1 MVELTLCFDPVRKY
15 IRYSRTD
22 TPRSCS
28 KVTVNQFSFSAGS
41 VKILRFDSIQ
51 IQPMSDSSAETSD
64 SSNFIRD
71 IIDADLASGKVEK
84 VITRFPPEPNGY
96 LHIGHAKSICL
107 NFGVARDYGGYC
119 NLRFDDTNPEKESVE
134 YVNSIRRDVE
144 WLGFSWHS
152 NPFAS
157 DYFEQLYGY
166 ALDLIRQGLA
176 YVDSQNADEMRENR
190 GTLTAPGVDSPYRE
204 RSPEE
209 NLQLFEAMKNDE
221 YPDGAHVLRAKIDMQ
236 SPNIN
241 MRDPVLYRIR
251 HATHHNTGDTWCIY
265 PLYDFTHGLSD
276 AIEGVT
282 HSLCTLEF
290 EDHRPLYD
298 WILDNLETPS
308 RPVQT
313 EFARLQLEYSLTSK
327 RKLNMLVN
335 EGHVSG
341 WDDPRM
347 LTISG
352 MRRRGYTPE
361 SIVAFCD
368 VIGVTKK
375 YVIGVTKKYST
386 IEMGVLENVLRED
399 LNKRAT
405 RRMAVINPI
414 KVVIE
419 NYPEDQEE
427 YFSGANHPQ
436 DPSYGTREIPF
447 SREIYIERDD
457 FMEDAPRKFFRLSP
471 GREVR
476 LRFAYYITC
485 KEVIKN
491 DAGEI
496 ESLVC
501 SYDPESRGGSSP
513 DGRKVR
519 GTIHWVSA
527 RHAVNA
533 TVNLYDRLFTTA
545 NPGSAADF
553 HQALNPDS
561 NIVMDQAKFEPAIE
575 LVDNPLA
582 YQFERLG
589 YFISDYDSTAQQPVF
604 NRTMTL
610 RDSWAKIEQ
619 SR

>member
-15 IRYSRTD
+15 FRYSCTD

-327 RKLNMLVN
+327 RKLNMLVT

-368 VIGVTKK
+368 
-375 YVIGVTKKYST
+375 VIGVTKKYST

>member
-1 MVELTLCFDPVRKY
+1 
-15 IRYSRTD
+15 
-22 TPRSCS
+22 
-28 KVTVNQFSFSAGS
+28 
-41 VKILRFDSIQ
+41 
-51 IQPMSDSSAETSD
+51 MSDSSADHGD

-71 IIDADLASGKVEK
+71 IIDADLASGKVSR
-84 VITRFPPEPNGY
+84 VVTRFPPEPNGY

-107 NFGVARDYGGYC
+107 NFGIARDYGGDC
-119 NLRFDDTNPEKESVE
+119 NLRFDDTNPEKENVE

-144 WLGFSWHS
+144 WLGFHWHS

-157 DYFEQLYGY
+157 DYFDQLYAY
-166 ALDLIRQGLA
+166 AIDLIRQGKA
-176 YVDSQNADEMRENR
+176 YVDSQNADAIRENR
-190 GTLTAPGVDSPYRE
+190 GTLKQPGVDSPYRN
-204 RSPEE
+204 RSVDE
-209 NLQLFEAMKNDE
+209 NLKMFEAMKNDE
-221 YPDGAHVLRAKIDMQ
+221 FADGEHVLRAKIDMQ

-251 HATHHNTGDTWCIY
+251 HVTHHNTGDRWCIY

-308 RPVQT
+308 RPEQT
-313 EFARLQLEYSLTSK
+313 EFARLQLEFSLTSK
-327 RKLNMLVN
+327 RKLNQLVN
-335 EGHVSG
+335 EGLVGG

-347 LTISG
+347 LTLSG
-352 MRRRGYTPE
+352 MRRRGFTPE
-361 SIVAFCD
+361 SIVNFCD
-368 VIGVTKK
+368 MIGVTKK
-375 YVIGVTKKYST
+375 DST
-386 IEMGVLENVLRED
+386 IEMGVLETALRDD
-399 LNKRAT
+399 LNARAV
-405 RRMAVINPI
+405 RRMAVINPLR
-414 KVVIE
+414 VVID

-427 YFSGANHPQ
+427 FFSGANHPQ
-436 DPSYGTREIPF
+436 NPDYGSREVPF

-485 KEVIKN
+485 KEVIRN

-496 ESLVC
+496 ESLIC

-513 DGRKVR
+513 DGRKVK

-527 RHAVNA
+527 RHAVDA
-533 TVNLYDRLFTTA
+533 TVNLYDRLFTST
-545 NPGSAADF
+545 NPGAAADI
-553 HQALNPDS
+553 HQVLNPDS
-561 NIVMDQAKFEPAIE
+561 LVVMPNAKLEPAIE
-575 LVDNPLA
+575 LTDNPIA

-589 YFISDYDSTAQQPVF
+589 YFISDYDSTGEKPIF

-610 RDSWAKIEQ
+610 RDSWAKIEK
-619 SR
+619 SG

>member
-1 MVELTLCFDPVRKY
+1 MPDP
-15 IRYSRTD
+15 
-22 TPRSCS
+22 
-28 KVTVNQFSFSAGS
+28 SA
-41 VKILRFDSIQ
+41 
-51 IQPMSDSSAETSD
+51 ATSE

-71 IIDADLASGKVEK
+71 IIDADLAAKKVSTI
-84 VITRFPPEPNGY
+84 VTRFPPEPNGY

-107 NFGVARDYGGYC
+107 NFGIARDYGGYC

-144 WLGFSWHS
+144 WLGFCWHS

-157 DYFEQLYGY
+157 DYFDQLYDY
-166 ALDLIRQGLA
+166 AIDLIKQGLA
-176 YVDSQNADEMRENR
+176 YVDSQNADEIRANR
-190 GTLTAPGVDSPYRE
+190 GTLTEPGVDSPYRG
-204 RSPEE
+204 RSVEE
-209 NLQLFEAMKNDE
+209 NLKMFEAMRNDE
-221 YPDGAHVLRAKIDMQ
+221 FEDGQHVLRARIDMQ

-251 HATHHNTGDTWCIY
+251 HATHHNTGDKWCIY

-276 AIEGVT
+276 AIDGVT

-308 RPVQT
+308 RPVQI

-327 RKLNMLVN
+327 RKLNQLVN

-347 LTISG
+347 LTVSG
-352 MRRRGYTPE
+352 MRRRGFTPE
-361 SIVAFCD
+361 SIVNFCD
-368 VIGVTKK
+368 MIGITKK
-375 YVIGVTKKYST
+375 DST
-386 IEMGVLENVLRED
+386 IEMGVLETALRDD
-399 LNKRAT
+399 LNRRAI
-405 RRMAVINPI
+405 RRMAVINPL

-436 DPSYGTREIPF
+436 NPDYGTREVPF

-457 FMEDAPRKFFRLSP
+457 FMEEAPSKFFRLSP

-491 DAGEI
+491 EAGEI

-501 SYDPESRGGSSP
+501 SHDPESRGGSSP
-513 DGRKVR
+513 DGRKVK

-527 RHAVNA
+527 RHAVGA
-533 TVNLYDRLFTTA
+533 QVILYDRLFTSP
-545 NPGSAADF
+545 NPGAAADF
-553 HQALNPDS
+553 HTALNPDS
-561 NIVMDQAKFEPAIE
+561 RIVMDNARLEPAVE
-575 LVDNPLA
+575 LTDNPLA

-589 YFISDYDSTAQQPVF
+589 YFISDYDSTAASPIF

>member
-1 MVELTLCFDPVRKY
+1 
-15 IRYSRTD
+15 
-22 TPRSCS
+22 
-28 KVTVNQFSFSAGS
+28 
-41 VKILRFDSIQ
+41 
-51 IQPMSDSSAETSD
+51 MSDSSADHGD

-71 IIDADLASGKVEK
+71 IIDADLANGKHSKIV
-84 VITRFPPEPNGY
+84 TRFPPEPNGY

-107 NFGVARDYGGYC
+107 NFGIARDYGGGC
-119 NLRFDDTNPEKESVE
+119 NLRFDDTNPEKESIE
-134 YVNSIRRDVE
+134 YINSIRRDVE
-144 WLGFSWHS
+144 WLGFEWAS

-157 DYFEQLYGY
+157 DYFDQLYEF
-166 ALDLIRQGLA
+166 ALDLIRQGKA
-176 YVDSQNADEMRENR
+176 YVDSQNADDMRANR
-190 GTLTAPGVDSPYRE
+190 GTLKEPGVDSPYRE
-204 RSPEE
+204 RSIEE
-209 NLQLFEAMKNDE
+209 NLQMFEAMKDDK
-221 YPDGAHVLRAKIDMQ
+221 YADGEHVLRAKVDMQ

-241 MRDPVLYRIR
+241 LRDPVLYRIR
-251 HATHHNTGDTWCIY
+251 HVTHHNTGDKWCIY

-308 RPVQT
+308 RPEQT

-327 RKLNMLVN
+327 RKLNQLVSDGLVN
-335 EGHVSG
+335 G

-352 MRRRGYTPE
+352 MRRRGFTPE
-361 SIVAFCD
+361 SIVNFCD
-368 VIGVTKK
+368 MIG
-375 YVIGVTKKYST
+375 ITKKYST
-386 IEMGVLENVLRED
+386 IEMGVLETSLRDD
-399 LNKRAT
+399 LNVRAV
-405 RRMAVINPI
+405 RRMAVIDPI
-414 KVVIE
+414 KVIIE

-427 YFSGANHPQ
+427 YFSGPNHPQ
-436 DPSYGTREIPF
+436 NPDFGTREVPF

-491 DAGEI
+491 DAGQVETLI
-496 ESLVC
+496 C

-513 DGRKVR
+513 DGRKVK

-533 TVNLYDRLFTTA
+533 TVNLYDRLFTST
-545 NPGSAADF
+545 NPGAAADF
-553 HQALNPDS
+553 HNALNPES
-561 NIVMDQAKFEPAIE
+561 LVVMPNAQLEPSIE
-575 LVDNPLA
+575 LSGNTLA

-589 YFISDYDSTAQQPVF
+589 YFISDYDSTDERPIF

-610 RDSWAKIEQ
+610 RDSWAKIEK
-619 SR
+619 SG

>member
-1 MVELTLCFDPVRKY
+1 
-15 IRYSRTD
+15 
-22 TPRSCS
+22 
-28 KVTVNQFSFSAGS
+28 
-41 VKILRFDSIQ
+41 
-51 IQPMSDSSAETSD
+51 
-64 SSNFIRD
+64 
-71 IIDADLASGKVEK
+71 
-84 VITRFPPEPNGY
+84 
-96 LHIGHAKSICL
+96 
-107 NFGVARDYGGYC
+107 
-119 NLRFDDTNPEKESVE
+119 
-134 YVNSIRRDVE
+134 
-144 WLGFSWHS
+144 
-152 NPFAS
+152 
-157 DYFEQLYGY
+157 
-166 ALDLIRQGLA
+166 
-176 YVDSQNADEMRENR
+176 
-190 GTLTAPGVDSPYRE
+190 
-204 RSPEE
+204 
-209 NLQLFEAMKNDE
+209 LFEAMKNDE

-251 HATHHNTGDTWCIY
+251 HATHHNTGDSWCIY

-327 RKLNMLVN
+327 RKLNLLVS
-335 EGHVSG
+335 EGHVNG

-352 MRRRGYTPE
+352 MRRRGFTAE

-368 VIGVTKK
+368 
-375 YVIGVTKKYST
+375 VIGVTKKYST

-399 LNKRAT
+399 LNKRAI
-405 RRMAVINPI
+405 RRMAVINPL

-436 DPSYGTREIPF
+436 NPDSGTREIPF

-457 FMEDAPRKFFRLSP
+457 FMEDAPKKFFRLSP

-513 DGRKVR
+513 DGRKIK

-545 NPGSAADF
+545 NPGAVADF

-561 NIVMDQAKFEPAIE
+561 NVVMDQAKFEPAIE
-575 LVDNPLA
+575 LMDNPLA

-589 YFISDYDSTAQQPVF
+589 YFISDYDSKVDKPVF

>member
-1 MVELTLCFDPVRKY
+1 MQTH
-15 IRYSRTD
+15 S
-22 TPRSCS
+22 
-28 KVTVNQFSFSAGS
+28 
-41 VKILRFDSIQ
+41 
-51 IQPMSDSSAETSD
+51 MSDSSADASD

-71 IIDADLASGKVEK
+71 IIDADLAAGRVSRV
-84 VITRFPPEPNGY
+84 VTRFPPEPNGY
-96 LHIGHAKSICL
+96 LHIGHAKSLCL

-134 YVNSIRRDVE
+134 YVNAIRRDVE

-157 DYFEQLYGY
+157 DYFDQLYAY
-166 ALDLIRQGLA
+166 ALDLIKQGKA
-176 YVDSQNADEMRENR
+176 YVDSQNADDMRANR
-190 GTLTAPGVDSPYRE
+190 GTLTAPGVDSPYRQ
-204 RSPEE
+204 RSVEE

-221 YPDGAHVLRAKIDMQ
+221 YEDGAQVLRAKIDMQ

-241 MRDPVLYRIR
+241 LRDPVLYRIR
-251 HATHHNTGDTWCIY
+251 HITHHNTGDEWCIY

-282 HSLCTLEF
+282 HSLCTMEF

-298 WILDNLETPS
+298 WFLDSLETPS

-327 RKLNMLVN
+327 RKLNQLVS

-352 MRRRGYTPE
+352 MRRRGFTPE

-368 VIGVTKK
+368 
-375 YVIGVTKKYST
+375 VIGVTKKYST

-399 LNKRAT
+399 LNKRSV
-405 RRMAVINPI
+405 RRMAVIKPL

-419 NYPEDQEE
+419 NYPEGQEE
-427 YFSGANHPQ
+427 IFQGANHPQ
-436 DPSYGTREIPF
+436 KPELGTREVPF

-485 KEVIKN
+485 KEVIRGA
-491 DAGEI
+491 DGEI

-501 SYDPESRGGSSP
+501 TYDPESRGGSSP
-513 DGRKVR
+513 DGRKIK

-527 RHAVNA
+527 RHAVDA
-533 TVNLYDRLFTTA
+533 TVNLYDRLFTTD
-545 NPGSAADF
+545 NPGTAPDF
-553 HQALNPDS
+553 HEALNPDS
-561 NIVMDQAKFEPAIE
+561 MIVMDQAKFEPAIE
-575 LVDNPLA
+575 LTDNPIA

-589 YFISDYDSTAQQPVF
+589 YFISDYDSSTGNPVF

-610 RDSWAKIEQ
+610 RDSWAKIEKAG
-619 SR
+619 

>member
-1 MVELTLCFDPVRKY
+1 
-15 IRYSRTD
+15 
-22 TPRSCS
+22 
-28 KVTVNQFSFSAGS
+28 
-41 VKILRFDSIQ
+41 
-51 IQPMSDSSAETSD
+51 MSDTSADHGD

-71 IIDADLASGKVEK
+71 IIDADLASGKHTQIV
-84 VITRFPPEPNGY
+84 TRFPPEPNGY

-107 NFGVARDYGGYC
+107 NFGIARDYGGAF

-134 YVNSIRRDVE
+134 YINSIRRDVE
-144 WLGFSWHS
+144 WLGFEWQS

-157 DYFEQLYGY
+157 DYFDQLYAF
-166 ALDLIRQGLA
+166 ALDLIRQGKA
-176 YVDSQNADEMRENR
+176 YVDSQNADDMRANR
-190 GTLTAPGVDSPYRE
+190 GTLKEPGVDSPYRE
-204 RSPEE
+204 RSIDE

-221 YPDGAHVLRAKIDMQ
+221 YADGEHVLRAKIDMQ

-241 MRDPVLYRIR
+241 LRDPVLYRIR
-251 HATHHNTGDTWCIY
+251 HVTHHNTGDKWCIY

-308 RPVQT
+308 RPVQI

-327 RKLNMLVN
+327 RKLNQLVSDGLVN
-335 EGHVSG
+335 G

-352 MRRRGYTPE
+352 MRRRGFTPE
-361 SIVAFCD
+361 SIVNFCD
-368 VIGVTKK
+368 MIG
-375 YVIGVTKKYST
+375 ITKKYST
-386 IEMGVLENVLRED
+386 IEMGVLETSLRDD
-399 LNKRAT
+399 LNVRAV
-405 RRMAVINPI
+405 RRMAVIDPI
-414 KVVIE
+414 KVIIE

-427 YFSGANHPQ
+427 YFSGPNHPQ
-436 DPSYGTREIPF
+436 NPDFGTREVPF

-491 DAGEI
+491 EAGEVDTLI
-496 ESLVC
+496 C

-513 DGRKVR
+513 DGRKVK

-527 RHAVNA
+527 TENVPFEAR
-533 TVNLYDRLFTTA
+533 LYGNLFTKEDPGEVEEGGTFLDNVNPHSLDVSTA
-545 NPGSAADF
+545 YG
-553 HQALNPDS
+553 
-561 NIVMDQAKFEPAIE
+561 EPA
-575 LVDNPLA
+575 LGTAKAGDRF
-582 YQFERLG
+582 QFERKG
-589 YFISDYDSTAQQPVF
+589 YFSIDPDTTEDKLVINQSTG
-604 NRTMTL
+604 L
-610 RDSWAKIEQ
+610 RDTFNKK
-619 SR
+619 

>member
-1 MVELTLCFDPVRKY
+1 
-15 IRYSRTD
+15 
-22 TPRSCS
+22 
-28 KVTVNQFSFSAGS
+28 
-41 VKILRFDSIQ
+41 
-51 IQPMSDSSAETSD
+51 MSDTSADNSD

-71 IIDADLASGKVEK
+71 IIDADLAAGKHTRIV
-84 VITRFPPEPNGY
+84 TRFPPEPNGY

-107 NFGVARDYGGYC
+107 NFGIARDYDGDC

-134 YVNSIRRDVE
+134 YINSIRRDVE
-144 WLGFSWHS
+144 WLGFHWHS

-157 DYFEQLYGY
+157 DYFDQLYAY
-166 ALDLIRQGLA
+166 AVALVKQGKA
-176 YVDSQNADEMRENR
+176 YVDSQNADDMRANR
-190 GTLTAPGVDSPYRE
+190 GTLKQPGVDSPYRN
-204 RSPEE
+204 RSVEE
-209 NLQLFEAMKNDE
+209 NMQLFEAMKNDE
-221 YPDGAHVLRAKIDMQ
+221 FADGAHVLRAKIDMQ
-236 SPNIN
+236 SANIN

-251 HATHHNTGDTWCIY
+251 HVTHHNTADKWCIY

-327 RKLNMLVN
+327 RKLNQLVTD
-335 EGHVSG
+335 GHVSG

-352 MRRRGYTPE
+352 MRRRGFTPE
-361 SIVAFCD
+361 SIVNFCD
-368 VIGVTKK
+368 MIGVTKRD
-375 YVIGVTKKYST
+375 ST
-386 IEMGVLENVLRED
+386 IEMGVLETSLRDD
-399 LNKRAT
+399 LNTRAV
-405 RRMAVINPI
+405 RRMAVINPL
-414 KVVIE
+414 KVIIE

-427 YFSGANHPQ
+427 FFSGPNHPQ
-436 DPSYGTREIPF
+436 NPDYGTREVPF
-447 SREIYIERDD
+447 SREIYIERED

-485 KEVIKN
+485 TEVLR
-491 DAGEI
+491 DESGEI
-496 ESLVC
+496 ETLIC
-501 SYDPESRGGSSP
+501 TYDPQSRGGSSP
-513 DGRKVR
+513 DGRKVK

-527 RHAVNA
+527 PHAIKA
-533 TVNLYDRLFTTA
+533 TVNLYDRLFTATH
-545 NPGSAADF
+545 PGSAADIA
-553 HQALNPDS
+553 QSLNPES
-561 NIVMDQAKFEPAIE
+561 LAVMPEARLEPNIE
-575 LVDNPLA
+575 LTDNVLA

-589 YFISDYDSTAQQPVF
+589 YFISDTESTRDNPVF

-610 RDSWAKIEQ
+610 RDSWAKIEK
-619 SR
+619 SS